1 MDGRGGGQGR
11 AARACRRVEA
21 PISQEVP
28 PKKTMLLSTST
39 ADCEQVAVGGAPVVA
54 TRCHVFLSV
63 W

>member
-1 MDGRGGGQGR
+1 
-11 AARACRRVEA
+11 
-21 PISQEVP
+21 
-28 PKKTMLLSTST
+28 MLLSTST